1 MNLFVR
7 KILISKYLYV
17 IIIIVTILF
26 SFYKHNY
33 PRNLDLNKNNFKGIV
48 TNYSFNGNQLNFVIK
63 EKNVNYKVTY
73 YIKTL
78 NELEKLQGEFKYGIY
93 INVKGSSS
101 IPLNNTIPNTFN
113 YKKYL
118 KSQNIDLIINAES
131 LNIIKKE
138 ISIFYKLKNLV
149 VSRITNYKTKDY
161 LLTFIIGDK
170 SLLDNEVL
178 TNYRTNG
185 VTHLFAISGMHIG
198 LFSAIIIFIL
208 RILKIKEAKRLI
220 FVTIFLLIYSFLT
233 AFSPSVLRA
242 GIFFFL
248 LSLNKLFYT
257 EISNIKL
264 LITTICI
271 LIITNPFIIY
281 NLGFIYSAITSYG
294 LIISSKYLK
303 SDNYLISLLKVSLIA
318 FLFSLP
324 ITVQNFYEINLLT
337 VFNNLIFVPLIS
349 IIIYPFSLLV
359 FILPFLEP
367 ILIILL
373 NITENLAI
381 FLSSLAINL
390 VIPKNNWLVILLYY
404 LMIHLFLINYKYI
417 FIAVILILSPLLL
430 VKFNNN
436 YEVYF
441 LDVNQGDAI
450 LIRSPYNQE
459 NIMIDVGGK
468 LKFKIDDWAKRKNE
482 FNISDNIITFFKSL
496 GIIKIDCLVGTHGD
510 EDHLGEALNIISKFS
525 LNEVM
530 LNKGKINKL
539 EQNIIN
545 TGVKTTSKCESK
557 YLNIKYLETTLANN
571 ENDNSIISLVNISN
585 YNFLLMGDAS
595 KKQELEIIKKYNLPK
610 IDILKLG
617 HHGSKT
623 SSDEFFLKTINPN
636 YSIISAG
643 RNNRF
648 NHPSKEVLEILN
660 NNNLKYLSTQS
671 HGTIK
676 ISVNKELKYSFTK
689 P

>member
-1 MNLFVR
+1 
-7 KILISKYLYV
+7 
-17 IIIIVTILF
+17 
-26 SFYKHNY
+26 
-33 PRNLDLNKNNFKGIV
+33 
-48 TNYSFNGNQLNFVIK
+48 
-63 EKNVNYKVTY
+63 
-73 YIKTL
+73 
-78 NELEKLQGEFKYGIY
+78 
-93 INVKGSSS
+93 
-101 IPLNNTIPNTFN
+101 
-113 YKKYL
+113 
-118 KSQNIDLIINAES
+118 
-131 LNIIKKE
+131 
-138 ISIFYKLKNLV
+138 
-149 VSRITNYKTKDY
+149 
-161 LLTFIIGDK
+161 
-170 SLLDNEVL
+170 
-178 TNYRTNG
+178 
-185 VTHLFAISGMHIG
+185 
-198 LFSAIIIFIL
+198 
-208 RILKIKEAKRLI
+208 
-220 FVTIFLLIYSFLT
+220 
-233 AFSPSVLRA
+233 
-242 GIFFFL
+242 
-248 LSLNKLFYT
+248 
-257 EISNIKL
+257 IKL

-510 EDHLGEALNIISKFS
+510 EDHLGEAINLVNNFKVEKVIFNCSEFNELEQDLIKVLDKKEIPYYSCIKELNIDD
-525 LNEVM
+525 
-530 LNKGKINKL
+530 NKL
-539 EQNIIN
+539 
-545 TGVKTTSKCESK
+545 
-557 YLNIKYLETTLANN
+557 YFLNNKDYGN
-571 ENDNSIISLVNISN
+571 ENDNSSVIYTELNN
-585 YNFLLMGDAS
+585 HKFLFMGDAGIAV
-595 KKQELEIIKKYNLPK
+595 EEDLIEKYNLEN
-610 IDILKLG
+610 IDVLKVG

-623 SSDEFFLKTINPN
+623 SSSKEFVKEINPK
-636 YSIISAG
+636 YSVISAG
-643 RNNRF
+643 KNNRYG
-648 NHPSKEVLEILN
+648 HPNKEVLENLGNSKIYRTDQDGSIMFKIKN
-660 NNNLKYLSTQS
+660 NKLKIETCA
-671 HGTIK
+671 
-676 ISVNKELKYSFTK
+676 